1 MAAVGVSFK
10 ERGRV
15 ADDYLAA
22 MRALWTQPKPSH
34 HGPYVAFD
42 GVQAMPRPVQTPVP
56 IVVGGRT
63 PPAYRRAVAQGHG
76 WYGFA
81 MTPEQTKESVAE
93 LQGQPL
99 EQHREIR
106 IDLPVRAFLPV
117 RWVGQEALRLELY
130 RRISTARDHDEL
142 ERVRAEAEDRYGQ
155 FPEEVETLFAVASLR
170 ITCQRLGVDEVSTF
184 RDEIRVR
191 PVALEDSL
199 EVVLKVRVP
208 EATYHRTTQTLNVTI
223 DQSMG
228 GARLPGWVE
237 QALVEATGRPAGRSR
252 AAR

>member
-1 MAAVGVSFK
+1 M
-10 ERGRV
+10 
-15 ADDYLAA
+15 
-22 MRALWTQPKPSH
+22 
-34 HGPYVAFD
+34 
-42 GVQAMPRPVQTPVP
+42 
-56 IVVGGRT
+56 
-63 PPAYRRAVAQGHG
+63 
-76 WYGFA
+76 
-81 MTPEQTKESVAE
+81 
-93 LQGQPL
+93 
-99 EQHREIR
+99 
-106 IDLPVRAFLPV
+106 
-117 RWVGQEALRLELY
+117 
-130 RRISTARDHDEL
+130 
-142 ERVRAEAEDRYGQ
+142 
-155 FPEEVETLFAVASLR
+155 ETLFAVASLR

-223 DQSMG
+223 DQTMG